1 VIVFQPQRTV
11 GSHARAASP
20 APSLGAAAWPTGIP
34 SNQTGSG
41 AASYAHIAAA
51 AAAAATAGSAAAAA
65 AAAGPGP
72 HQGPPHQGPPH
83 QGPPHQGPPHQGPPN
98 QGLPHRGPLHQGPQ
112 APSQQQQQQQQLAHQ
127 HMQAGLLPDQQQ
139 TSAAVQQAP
148 TSQQQQQQDLQ
159 SALQQLAQQ
168 QQQQQQAS
176 RPAAYA
182 TGIASFPPTLPP
194 SSALLST
201 HHTSHQDAA
210 GNTAHTAPGSALPA
224 VPLKGVLLQQ
234 QQQQQQQQEQEQQ
247 AGPVGQAPGWPSQDI
262 GGRQYIAEVEQT
274 RQMSASVPAAS
285 QAGMHFESCFVISA
299 PLQHGSGSSVEIVQH
314 LFGSTGRQQL
324 CYSAVF
330 IEKYTQGTPQA
341 WTVSPSCGRF
351 SNDTHS
357 PLS

>member
-1 VIVFQPQRTV
+1 VFQPQRMA

-20 APSLGAAAWPTGIP
+20 APALGAAARPTGIP

-51 AAAAATAGSAAAAA
+51 AATAGSAGSAAAA

-72 HQGPPHQGPPH
+72 HQGPPHQGPP
-83 QGPPHQGPPHQGPPN
+83 N
-98 QGLPHRGPLHQGPQ
+98 QGLPHRGPPHQGPQ
-112 APSQQQQQQQQLAHQ
+112 APSQQQQQLAHQ

-139 TSAAVQQAP
+139 TSAAVEQAP
-148 TSQQQQQQDLQ
+148 TSQQQQQQQDLQ
-159 SALQQLAQQ
+159 SALQQLAQQQQ

-201 HHTSHQDAA
+201 HHASHQDAA

-224 VPLKGVLLQQ
+224 APLNGLLLQQ
-234 QQQQQQQQEQEQQ
+234 QQEDQQ
-247 AGPVGQAPGWPSQDI
+247 AGPVGQAPGWPSQNM

-285 QAGMHFESCFVISA
+285 QAGMYFESCFVVSA
-299 PLQHGSGSSVEIVQH
+299 PLQHGSGSGVEIVQH

-330 IEKYTQGTPQA
+330 IKKYTQGTPQA